1 MELYLLLY
9 LHSNPNSHSV
19 RIISLLKVEGKLSQ
33 LEDVQLTP
41 WNEILMSFILHV
53 STTSL
58 TVLLYRMR
66 AMRNPT
72 STPCC
77 ACPTKSKDSTIIC
90 THNYH
95 QIEVRCW
102 IQLFFHLFFS
112 STFFCLEN
120 YDCSRCL
127 CVKHIFFNFH
137 KSCSSYIWIP
147 IALYNCFIPCSIFQN
162 VWFIV
167 YTFTVYKTLCILKIS
182 FCFPCCFTHSVL
194 SKFCLAFLIYF
205 LSILLWPDCKSTF

>member
-1 MELYLLLY
+1 MELYPLLY

-53 STTSL
+53 STTIL

-66 AMRNPT
+66 ATRNPT

-77 ACPTKSKDSTIIC
+77 ACPIKSKDSTVIC

-95 QIEVRCW
+95 RIETRCW
-102 IQLFFHLFFS
+102 IQFFFFHLFFS
-112 STFFCLEN
+112 STFFVWKTMTAVDVCM
-120 YDCSRCL
+120 
-127 CVKHIFFNFH
+127 
-137 KSCSSYIWIP
+137 W
-147 IALYNCFIPCSIFQN
+147 SIFSL
-162 VWFIV
+162 
-167 YTFTVYKTLCILKIS
+167 TFVKVHMNSYCPI
-182 FCFPCCFTHSVL
+182 
-194 SKFCLAFLIYF
+194 
-205 LSILLWPDCKSTF
+205 